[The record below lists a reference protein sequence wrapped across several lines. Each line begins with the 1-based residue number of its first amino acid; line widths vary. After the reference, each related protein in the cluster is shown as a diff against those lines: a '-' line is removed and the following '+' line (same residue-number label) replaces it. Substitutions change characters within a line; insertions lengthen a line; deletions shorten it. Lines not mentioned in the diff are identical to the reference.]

1 ADCLQFHDQLFIPQ
15 VHYQIW
21 IAFSDVMLL
30 VFQLNHFLAF
40 VSDLGESKPDL
51 HSTVIHILRK
61 SRTQGLVNI
70 FSNFSNHGC
79 LVGHSRLPCGWSH
92 FIAGQRRSIS
102 FMISSA
108 QRIASEMAA
117 TVAGTRLPP
126 SCWASFR
133 AARIAAIIP
142 STRLRP

>member
-1 ADCLQFHDQLFIPQ
+1 MD
-15 VHYQIW
+15 YQIW

-70 FSNFSNHGC
+70 FSNFSNCGC
-79 LVGHSRLPCGWSH
+79 LVGHSRLTCGWSH

-102 FMISSA
+102 CMIRSA
-108 QRIASEMAA
+108 HWIASSIDRCRDSRSSIVLRELPRCKD
-117 TVAGTRLPP
+117 AGGNQQNAL
-126 SCWASFR
+126 
-133 AARIAAIIP
+133 
-142 STRLRP
+142 